1 MSSNQKMDLTLLYSD
16 IAGSAQL
23 ATHLGSL
30 YASVLDKHSK
40 IFRSLIQLHRGEVI
54 EATGDGFFVA
64 FKDPEEAVRAAIAIQ
79 QSINHYKWPEQD
91 QLRVRLGLHWGTVI
105 SAEETF
111 TGSEVHRT
119 SRICH
124 AAHGEQILLSQP
136 LVDRLKGKKHVDE
149 LNIRKLGDYLLKDFT
164 DSMNIYQLDAPGLKT
179 NFPLLRTESASPSIA
194 VLPFYN
200 MNEDSRADYLGLGIA
215 EEIISLLDKNPGL
228 QVLARAA
235 TFGVNPMRNI
245 KELGEVLNA
254 EVVLDGTLKKDDDK
268 IHITAELTDIKTG
281 DNVWIKKYDGSVDEV
296 LAIQDK
302 ITKDIIGTLIKGE
315 EEETVVQET
324 PSAQTQNF
332 EAYENYLR
340 GNKFYAQYSLQSI
353 QFARQMYQHALQL
366 DRSYVLAYCGL
377 ANCYTYLFMYSA
389 PSGDN
394 LQKAQE
400 FSKKAIKL
408 NPELAEAHSAYG
420 MALAL
425 RENFEDSEKAFE
437 KAISLD
443 PMLYDAQYQYGRMLF
458 GRGDLL
464 KAAVQ
469 FEAASRI
476 RQDDYQSLLLN
487 GQCYDSLGFEER
499 AIETRV
505 QGVKIAEEVLQL
517 NPGNVR
523 ALYMGANGLV
533 VLGENKKGL
542 EWLQR
547 ALLLEPADPM
557 LLYNAGCIYALC
569 KMPDEALN
577 CLERSVKTG
586 LTQKAWY
593 ENDSNLD
600 ILRDMTRFQEMLD
613 SI

>member
-1 MSSNQKMDLTLLYSD
+1 MHLALLYSD
-16 IAGSAQL
+16 IEGSAQL

-30 YASVLDKHSK
+30 YASVLDKHNK
-40 IFRSLIQLHRGEVI
+40 IFRSLLQLHRGQVI
-54 EATGDGFFVA
+54 ETTGDGFFVA

-91 QLRVRLGLHWGTVI
+91 QLRIRLGLHYGTVI

-111 TGSEVHRT
+111 TGIEVHRT

-136 LVDRLKGKKHVDE
+136 LVDNLKGKKHVDE
-149 LNIRKLGDYLLKDFT
+149 LNIHKLGEYLLKDF
-164 DSMNIYQLDAPGLKT
+164 DESIGLYQLDAPGLKT
-179 NFPLLRTESASPSIA
+179 NFPLLRTDSASPSIA

-200 MNEDSRADYLGLGIA
+200 MNEDSRGDYLGLGIA
-215 EEIISLLDKNPGL
+215 EEIINLLDKNPGL
-228 QVLARAA
+228 QALARAA

-254 EVVLDGTLKKDDDK
+254 EFFLDGTLKKEDDK

-281 DNVWIKKYDGSVDEV
+281 DNVWVKKYDRSVDEV
-296 LAIQDK
+296 LAIQVQ
-302 ITKDIIGTLIKGE
+302 ITKDIINTLISDESEKPATR
-315 EEETVVQET
+315 ETQ
-324 PSAQTQNF
+324 SAQSQNF

-340 GNKFYAQYSLQSI
+340 GNKFYSQYSLQSI

-366 DRSYVLAYCGL
+366 DSKYALAYCGL
-377 ANCYTYLFMYSA
+377 ADCYTYLFMYSTQ
-389 PSGDN
+389 SDEN
-394 LQKAQE
+394 LQKAEE

-408 NPELAEAHSAYG
+408 KPELAEAHSSYG

-425 RENFEDSEKAFE
+425 RENYDASEKAFE
-437 KAISLD
+437 EAISLD
-443 PMLYDAQYQYGRMLF
+443 PMLFDAQYQYGRMLF

-476 RQDDYQSLLLN
+476 RQDDYQAPLLN
-487 GQCYDSLGFEER
+487 GQCYDTLGFEEK
-499 AIETRV
+499 AIETRI

-533 VLGENKKGL
+533 ALRDTKKGL

-547 ALLLEPADPM
+547 ALLLEPDDPM
-557 LLYNAGCIYALC
+557 LLYNAGCIYSLC
-569 KMPDEALN
+569 NMPDEALN

-600 ILRDMTRFQEMLD
+600 ILRELPRFKEMLD